1 VKAIVVVGVPIDSL
15 GKPGG
20 TELAPGVL
28 REHGIAEALGARD
41 AGDLPVRIVGEERD
55 PASGIVGYPTVVAT
69 CEGVRDGVAPWLQS
83 GVFTVVLGGCC
94 SLVPGVAAALQ
105 MSGDGPVGLAYI
117 DGHLDT
123 YDPRTSPTGEAADM
137 PVAICAGLGDRALV
151 GLGPAIPLVDPAH
164 IALLAHRDG
173 EAALAEGSVMP
184 DALGIATSIDCA
196 TVQRGPRQTGE
207 RIAAR
212 LAEGAGRFWVSID
225 VDVLTSTAMPATPVQ
240 QAGGLSLE
248 ELAELA
254 EPLVRHPA
262 CVGLDLLCYDV
273 DMDDAAHTSG
283 AHLVGLLTRVLD
295 GESAAGA
302 AP

>member
-1 VKAIVVVGVPIDSL
+1 MKAIVVVGVPIDSL

-28 REHGIAEALGARD
+28 RDHGIAEALGARD

-69 CEGVRDGVAPWLQS
+69 CEGVRDGVAPLLQS
-83 GVFTVVLGGCC
+83 GEFTVVLGGCC

-105 MSGDGPVGLAYI
+105 LSGGGPVGLAYI

-173 EAALAEGSVMP
+173 EEALAEGSAMP
-184 DALGIATSIDCA
+184 EALGIGTSIDCA
-196 TVQRGPRQTGE
+196 VVQRDGPGPTGE
-207 RIAAR
+207 RIAAQ
-212 LAEGAGRFWVSID
+212 LAEAAGRFWVSID
-225 VDVLTSTAMPATPVQ
+225 VDVLSSEAMPATPVQ
-240 QAGGLSLE
+240 QAGGLSLD

-254 EPLVRHPA
+254 APLVRHPA

-283 AHLVGLLTRVLD
+283 GHLVGLLARVLD
-295 GESAAGA
+295 GKSPGA